1 MSRERKTRG
10 NPKPPCACR
19 SFSCFP
25 RKDITK
31 ELGKNPHLFDHYS
44 LVWHAERCTISSGS
58 DSGVPGSGSSSVPRK
73 VFLLQKSTRA
83 RRVLVAIVFVALC
96 VLLDRSTVFF
106 QMWTGVSAWYPPSGL
121 SLATLIG
128 FGGSYIPL
136 IMLGGVI
143 SALTNYHQSLLS
155 FNTIGANLAVSGG
168 YWAAAY
174 VLRRVLKIDWQLRS
188 IRDVFRLLVVSV
200 ASSCA
205 VAFAGVLMG
214 VADHAI
220 KPSEYLSASISWWV
234 GDAVT
239 LASLTPFL
247 LVYVMPWLRRFCRL
261 PAAKGEATAAKRTA
275 LRFGSHAMLV
285 WIESLLLIASISG
298 TLWIVFLGS

>member
-1 MSRERKTRG
+1 MKDQSKANSTG
-10 NPKPPCACR
+10 NGNYVV
-19 SFSCFP
+19 S
-25 RKDITK
+25 
-31 ELGKNPHLFDHYS
+31 
-44 LVWHAERCTISSGS
+44 
-58 DSGVPGSGSSSVPRK
+58 RK
-73 VFLLQKSTRA
+73 VLRLQNSTRA
-83 RRVLVAIVFVALC
+83 RRVCVAVVFVALY
-96 VLLDRSTVFF
+96 VVLDRSTVFF

-121 SLATLIG
+121 SLAMLIG

-220 KPSEYLSASISWWV
+220 KPSEYLSASITWWV

-247 LVYVMPWLRRFCRL
+247 LVYVMPWLLRFCRL
-261 PAAKGEATAAKRTA
+261 PAAKGEATAAKELRCVSART
-275 LRFGSHAMLV
+275 RCWCGSNRCS
-285 WIESLLLIASISG
+285 SLQASAEHCGLCFWGVTLTVPNSFIFFFCRLSG
-298 TLWIVFLGS
+298 WRCAGVCAA

>member
-1 MSRERKTRG
+1 MLGMKGQSKVNSG
-10 NPKPPCACR
+10 NR
-19 SFSCFP
+19 
-25 RKDITK
+25 
-31 ELGKNPHLFDHYS
+31 NH
-44 LVWHAERCTISSGS
+44 V
-58 DSGVPGSGSSSVPRK
+58 VPRK
-73 VFLLQKSTRA
+73 ALRLQDSTRT
-83 RRVLVAIVFVALC
+83 RRVCVAVVFVALY

-106 QMWTGVSAWYPPSGL
+106 QMWSGVSAWYPPSGF
-121 SLATLIG
+121 SLAMLIG
-128 FGGSYIPL
+128 FGSSYVPMV
-136 IMLGGVI
+136 MLGGAIAGV
-143 SALTNYHQSLLS
+143 ANYHQSLFS

-174 VLRRVLKIDWQLRS
+174 VLRRMLKIDWRLRS

-220 KPSEYLSASISWWV
+220 KPSEYLSASITWWV

-247 LVYVMPWLRRFCRL
+247 LVYECPGCSDFVACQEPKPRNAPKKQTDCAVVRTPCRCGLKLYCSQPAWL
-261 PAAKGEATAAKRTA
+261 
-275 LRFGSHAMLV
+275 
-285 WIESLLLIASISG
+285 
-298 TLWIVFLGS
+298 